1 MSIFLSFFI
10 FPACCAPHDHLAA
23 YNKPDIL
30 FQPHATLRHSSL
42 FEVFSTTLV
51 KGTVHGEYRFL
62 VDIFPRTYMNDT
74 VS

>member
-1 MSIFLSFFI
+1 MSIFLFF
-10 FPACCAPHDHLAA
+10 FHLPRLLRPHDHLAA

-30 FQPHATLRHSSL
+30 FQPHATLRHSSH